1 MNYEITKESS
11 GLPKNFDLGFMDSAS
26 QRQNELLTNS
36 GGILNIQDLKSK
48 PFQSNLENAKVLA

>member
-36 GGILNIQDLKSK
+36 VGILNI
-48 PFQSNLENAKVLA
+48 